1 MPATR
6 SSAAHCRGISCLL
19 TFCCLALT
27 YTVSVHTVLT
37 DRRSSL
43 IMGTLTADC
52 PRLDTHCDHK
62 LATSCRL
69 TSTHNCCACA
79 DERAHSLTYR
89 VYIDGI
95 GFVQRGTRWQGYC
108 WFCKGTFVFTSL
120 NACTDRLQSS
130 GVTVSLPLNLPSRSH
145 RHASPRYQTRK
156 NSLSGGS
163 SSIRNTGLRSVLM
176 APSSALQLSVSPYT
190 KLALAFYHGH

>member
-1 MPATR
+1 MKLILLCRLKPYHSPIPSLVSI
-6 SSAAHCRGISCLL
+6 SS
-19 TFCCLALT
+19 FLA
-27 YTVSVHTVLT
+27 VV
-37 DRRSSL
+37 

-52 PRLDTHCDHK
+52 PRLDAHCDHK

-108 WFCKGTFVFTSL
+108 WFCKGIIKL
-120 NACTDRLQSS
+120 HYDGEIEANKIQSS
-130 GVTVSLPLNLPSRSH
+130 GATASLPQNLHSKYRKHVSL
-145 RHASPRYQTRK
+145 RYQTK
-156 NSLSGGS
+156 KSFLIGGS
-163 SSIRNTGLRSVLM
+163 NSTRDTGL
-176 APSSALQLSVSPYT
+176 
-190 KLALAFYHGH
+190 